1 VEFEWDL
8 SKEIENLQKHGI
20 AFAEAVETF
29 SDPNGFQLT
38 DMEPQQSRRGSSG
51 WANQHPAKSSRRA
64 SLGATINSGS
74 SDRHRGENSRGFTM
88 KEPRLNE
95 LVIDDKG
102 TQQIRRKMAAARS
115 VKITMNIDKGSLDI
129 LRAKAAETGVPY
141 QRLLNQFL
149 NRALQNDAQTE
160 SRLDRLE
167 KEVARLKK
175 VVA

>member
-1 VEFEWDL
+1 
-8 SKEIENLQKHGI
+8 
-20 AFAEAVETF
+20 
-29 SDPNGFQLT
+29 
-38 DMEPQQSRRGSSG
+38 
-51 WANQHPAKSSRRA
+51 
-64 SLGATINSGS
+64 
-74 SDRHRGENSRGFTM
+74 M